1 MTSEELSL
9 GPGVYPFES
18 GIYEG
23 MYSKV
28 PWKIMQYSGY
38 GTAEQANLNFKRI
51 LSSGGTGISIAFDLP
66 TQMGISPTSE
76 IGKYEIGKVGVSIN
90 TLDDMRTLL
99 SGIDLKA
106 VTVSM
111 TINATAGILLLMLQI
126 VAEENGF
133 DSKSLRGTIQ
143 NDILKEFI
151 ARNTFIFPPDFSLD
165 FTCFI
170 FEYCQKE
177 LPLWNPI
184 SISGYHFAEAG
195 ASPVQEVGFAIS
207 NALEY
212 LSIAQNYDLD
222 LEVLASKFTFFFSV
236 KTNLFEEI
244 CKLRAARRVWATI
257 MKEKYNF
264 GSKKPLAMKI
274 HAQTAGV
281 QLTANDVENNHARIT
296 IQAVAAVLG
305 GVQSL
310 HTNSHNEAL
319 SLPTEN
325 ASNIAIN
332 LQNIMLEETDL
343 TKYPDPLNGSKLIT
357 DLTNELFEKIRLKI
371 DQIES
376 LGGAK
381 SAVKLGFQKSEIE
394 KESYLE
400 FMKIEKGSKKIIG
413 INSGAKL
420 ASTNSNQN
428 LYFDLPKDLQ
438 EYSSETKSA
447 EDNLSAEVDEFIE
460 LLRNKVNFMWK
471 LKDLLKKGIT
481 VTEIC
486 EILVTE
492 FGRYQSEI

>member
-1 MTSEELSL
+1 MTSNEIGS
-9 GPGVYPFES
+9 GPGFYPFDS

-23 MYSKV
+23 MYSNK

-38 GTAEQANLNFKRI
+38 GSAVQANLNFKRI

-66 TQMGISPTSE
+66 TQMGIDPKSE
-76 IGKYEIGKVGVSIN
+76 LGKYEVGKVGVSIN
-90 TLDDMRTLL
+90 TLDDMRSLL
-99 SGIDLKA
+99 SGIDLDK
-106 VTVSM
+106 VNVSM

-133 DSKSLRGTIQ
+133 DSKNLRGTIQ

-151 ARNTFIFPPDFSLD
+151 SRNTYIFPPDFSLD

-195 ASPVQEVGFAIS
+195 ASPVQEIGFAIS

-212 LSIAQNYDLD
+212 LSMAKNYGLN
-222 LEVLASKFTFFFSV
+222 LEALASKFTFFFSV

-244 CKLRAARRVWATI
+244 SKLRAARRTWAII
-257 MKEKYNF
+257 MKEEF
-264 GSKKPLAMKI
+264 GLRNKRSLAMKI

-296 IQAVAAVLG
+296 IQALAAVLG

-319 SLPTEN
+319 SLPTEQ

-332 LQNIMLEETDL
+332 LQNIILEETDL
-343 TKYPDPLNGSKLIT
+343 TKYSDPLEGSELISNLT
-357 DLTNELFEKIRLKI
+357 DDLSEKINFTI
-371 DQIES
+371 NQIRN
-376 LGGAK
+376 LGGARK
-381 SAVKLGFQKSEIE
+381 AVKLGFQKSEIE

-400 FMKIEKGSKKIIG
+400 FLKIERGVKKIIG
-413 INSGAKL
+413 VNAGAKL
-420 ASTNSNQN
+420 VSSNDSQN
-428 LYFDLPKDLQ
+428 LYFDLPRDLGNFDSVMKLKGRSV
-438 EYSSETKSA
+438 EIETKKFL
-447 EDNLSAEVDEFIE
+447 ELVRTKKNFMWELKE
-460 LLRNKVNFMWK
+460 LLR
-471 LKDLLKKGIT
+471 KGMS
-481 VTEIC
+481 VSEIC
-486 EILVTE
+486 EVLVAE
-492 FGRYQSEI
+492 FGRYNSEF